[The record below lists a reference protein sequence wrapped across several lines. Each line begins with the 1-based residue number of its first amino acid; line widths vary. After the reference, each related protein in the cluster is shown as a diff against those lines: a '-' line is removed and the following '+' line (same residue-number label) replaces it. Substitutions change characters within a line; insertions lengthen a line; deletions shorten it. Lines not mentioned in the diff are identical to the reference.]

1 MDTVGLDLQASV
13 FSLPDLNI
21 KLLADL
27 HSCDARYTGAAH
39 SHCTAHVLIS
49 MAPSVLSIPPS
60 RACSSPHPPT
70 LHMLCQHVF
79 DDCVVFILFISTSS
93 PLILPLMHFF
103 EALSVYLVLHCPAI
117 SPAGLFLEC
126 DAVSRCCTC
135 TWAHICTPD
144 VKEVSAWLQPVR
156 PQILSGVLFSGFC
169 VSRASC
175 CSWFSLFLLSFT
187 KAILQVRKPQFGYIW
202 ATSLYCSF
210 IVLIFAETSCWIE
223 LMLGC
228 LSFFFP
234 SLFICAESFLQ
245 VVPFV
250 FQLSFYYSLCWLCT
264 KLSLC

>member
-1 MDTVGLDLQASV
+1 
-13 FSLPDLNI
+13 
-21 KLLADL
+21 
-27 HSCDARYTGAAH
+27 
-39 SHCTAHVLIS
+39 
-49 MAPSVLSIPPS
+49 
-60 RACSSPHPPT
+60 
-70 LHMLCQHVF
+70 MLCQHVF
-79 DDCVVFILFISTSS
+79 DDCVVFIIFISTSP

-103 EALSVYLVLHCPAI
+103 EALSVYLLLHCPAI

-175 CSWFSLFLLSFT
+175 CSWMILSLASVIPKGNPSGCGNL
-187 KAILQVRKPQFGYIW
+187 RKPQFGYIW
-202 ATSLYCSF
+202 ATSLTTAVLLSCSLQKPL
-210 IVLIFAETSCWIE
+210 VGLSSCWDVY
-223 LMLGC
+223 L
-228 LSFFFP
+228 FFP

-250 FQLSFYYSLCWLCT
+250 FQLIFYYSLCWLCT
-264 KLSLC
+264 KLTLC